1 MGIELRMDEYGFRSL
16 AAIPILIL
24 GLYVYKSNSKELS
37 NRVFALFCLLW
48 TMFIVSV
55 NFVSLSNTIDSAQLF
70 NRMSVYSGLL
80 LIPLLVHFVLIFPYR
95 SSVLKHRWVLPVTY
109 LGAILALTVTFFREE
124 ILIRFPSTDSVTG
137 DYSPEARP
145 ALYFYLTLAFTIAVL
160 LLILRYTLTDLD
172 VTRKRLFFVTFAIA
186 TYALYDAIDSVH
198 INRDTNFLAGFVGE
212 DDTYWRL
219 TMATNALLIMTYFSI
234 LVLLAIR
241 TSNVER
247 RRESWLLVA
256 FGFLA
261 IVTGYFDPILRG
273 IWSDYPGTL
282 WLWRISGVSMI
293 FYAILRYQLF
303 DLNTRIRI
311 GVRYGTLATIFFFVF
326 FTVQEL
332 VKDVWGQAFGYFT
345 GLLLAGALIFLF
357 TPLQGFIEKF
367 AHKLVPAATSES
379 YERYR
384 AMEIY
389 RAALEGALADKI
401 VNPTELSTLKN
412 LRSTL
417 GITEADHML
426 LERDIRARLFQGG
439 V

>member
-1 MGIELRMDEYGFRSL
+1 VGIELRMDEYGFRSL

-24 GLYVYKSNSKELS
+24 GIYVYKSNARELS

-95 SSVLKHRWVLPVTY
+95 SSILKHRWLLPVAY
-109 LGAILALTVTFFREE
+109 ASALLALAATFLRED
-124 ILIRFPSTDSVTG
+124 ILVRFPSTDSTTLV
-137 DYSPEARP
+137 YSPEARP
-145 ALYFYLTLAFTIAVL
+145 ALYFYLTLAFTLAVV
-160 LLILRYTLTDLD
+160 LLILRYTLTDLE

-198 INRDTNFLAGFVGE
+198 INRDEDFLASFVGE

-219 TMATNALLIMTYFSI
+219 TMATNALLILTYFSI

-241 TSNVER
+241 TSHAER
-247 RRESWLLVA
+247 RRESWLLVG

-261 IVTGYFDPILRG
+261 VVSGYFDPIARHF
-273 IWSDYPGTL
+273 WPDYPGTL
-282 WLWRISGVSMI
+282 WLWRISGVSLI

-303 DLNTRIRI
+303 DLNVRIRI

-357 TPLQGFIEKF
+357 TPLQGYIEKF
-367 AHKLVPAATSES
+367 SHRLVPASTSET

-389 RAALEGALADKI
+389 RAALEGALADRV
-401 VNPTELSTLKN
+401 VNSTELATLKN
-412 LRSTL
+412 LRATL
-417 GITEADHML
+417 GITDTDHQL
-426 LERDIRARLFQGG
+426 LERDIRARLVQGG